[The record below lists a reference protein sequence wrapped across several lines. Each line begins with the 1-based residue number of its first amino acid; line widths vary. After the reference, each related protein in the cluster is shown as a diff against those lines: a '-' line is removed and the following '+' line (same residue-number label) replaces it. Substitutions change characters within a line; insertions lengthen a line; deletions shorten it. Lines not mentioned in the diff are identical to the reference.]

1 MHGQSGVRKKQ
12 IQRRD
17 QVLIFQANLSRRTG
31 AKLNAIFKLLLALVL
46 MVVCIFIFQLGLGSL
61 QISATSTPST
71 QLQLPT
77 LVIILLGL
85 IFAIA
90 LAKLGLDDM
99 ALALVADRRERA
111 SLSSRYSVLVTPF
124 NSHDVIQT
132 PHLSATRMLQR
143 SSRTRA

>member
-1 MHGQSGVRKKQ
+1 MH
-12 IQRRD
+12 
-17 QVLIFQANLSRRTG
+17 FYLSARFG
-31 AKLNAIFKLLLALVL
+31 KSSD
-46 MVVCIFIFQLGLGSL
+46 LGHEHAFN
-61 QISATSTPST
+61 ATS
-71 QLQLPT
+71 T

-111 SLSSRYSVLVTPF
+111 SLSSRYFGLVTPL